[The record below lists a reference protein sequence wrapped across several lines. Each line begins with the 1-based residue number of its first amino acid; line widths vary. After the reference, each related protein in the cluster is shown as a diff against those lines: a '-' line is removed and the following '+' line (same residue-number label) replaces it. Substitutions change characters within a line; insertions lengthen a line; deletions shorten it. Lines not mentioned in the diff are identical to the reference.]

1 MTGWLDYV
9 RWHRAPAALGL
20 YGAVAISCAC
30 TRAAQDADR
39 PAATATAAATTP
51 PTTTATPATPAAR
64 ATPPAASPDTQ
75 ARTATLPPATA
86 CDGSLAVVAIRV
98 VDAAGAPVNDAVI
111 ELKRVKDGTTFV
123 RVEKSMSQRGDYPLI
138 DDSGLSRVAADG
150 EAFDAVVSSHGR
162 KTVARLTIGRRPPG
176 RCHVALLAGP
186 SVVTLK

>member
-39 PAATATAAATTP
+39 PAATAT
-51 PTTTATPATPAAR
+51 ATPAAR

-98 VDAAGAPVNDAVI
+98 VDAAGAPVNDAVV
-111 ELKRVKDGTTFV
+111 ELKRVKDGTTIV
-123 RVEKSMSQRGDYPLI
+123 RLEKSMSQRCDYPLI